1 MAKKKSG
8 NKKKRSSTKPQQAN
22 LSENTDATAEDTNVN
37 DAEAPQDL
45 PSVDNENISDGVLT
59 NNTQEEKPASG
70 GSNISA
76 DDVKEVIS
84 ADGKQEVTNVVEEN
98 PQPEDFVAD
107 EMKLLDISEIES
119 EPDASTSKAEEPP
132 VGSDDVKG
140 NDTDVDISDAKT
152 EVVDNTA
159 VEDESDPIT
168 SDDINH
174 PDDEESNDDVGEVNV
189 IDEEEDGHRDTE
201 EHPDD
206 EPPIVIEQTDDA
218 ASGEIA
224 SKADVDVVENIEQ
237 EKESESEDQSHITEE
252 QNTVEEERIAAEEKR
267 IAEELK
273 HKVEEETRLAEE
285 LLKKVEEENRLAEEA
300 RVERERSLK
309 AQEESRLAEAANE
322 LSAEDASDLKEKA
335 PQDSAKSG
343 IGTLYSLSELM
354 IPQDGVDWS
363 KRETYLKDDEF
374 LLHFEMDKTAF
385 ATLPKWKQ
393 IAAKKKVGIF

>member
-8 NKKKRSSTKPQQAN
+8 NKKKRASTKPQQAN

-37 DAEAPQDL
+37 EAEAPQDL
-45 PSVDNENISDGVLT
+45 PSVDIENISDSVLT
-59 NNTQEEKPASG
+59 NNTEEEKTANV
-70 GSNISA
+70 GSNISV
-76 DDVKEVIS
+76 DDVKDVIS
-84 ADGKQEVTNVVEEN
+84 AGGKQEN
-98 PQPEDFVAD
+98 PEPEDFVAD

-119 EPDASTSKAEEPP
+119 EPDASTSKTEEPP
-132 VGSDDVKG
+132 VDSADGKV
-140 NDTDVDISDAKT
+140 NDADVDISDAKT
-152 EVVDNTA
+152 KVVDNTA
-159 VEDESDPIT
+159 VEDESNPIT

-174 PDDEESNDDVGEVNV
+174 PDDEESKDDFDEANV
-189 IDEEEDGHRDTE
+189 IDEVEEDGHRDTDD
-201 EHPDD
+201 HPDD

-218 ASGEIA
+218 TSGEIA
-224 SKADVDVVENIEQ
+224 SKADVDVVGNIEQ
-237 EKESESEDQSHITEE
+237 EKESELEDQSRIAEE
-252 QNTVEEERIAAEEKR
+252 QRIVEQEHIAAEEKR

-322 LSAEDASDLKEKA
+322 LSAKDASDLKDKA

-343 IGTLYSLSELM
+343 TGTLYSLSELM
-354 IPQDGVDWS
+354 IPQDGVDWAN
-363 KRETYLKDDEF
+363 RETYLKDDEF